1 MKMKSFRPTPTN
13 MQLDGIISSKND
25 YQSGGAKYNRA
36 IIICHRNTKCQD
48 PPLPPKYSGQWW
60 ASNLIKQII
69 YYSLNEWQIR
79 NNKLH
84 ADLTENQYN
93 TDRTNLKHEVQE
105 WYSRQTD
112 STLQRT
118 DQALFRKTLLERLQ
132 EPNFAL
138 QNWCDTFALV
148 YRYNTNIQEQQNGR
162 VIRDIYTV
170 HST

>member
-1 MKMKSFRPTPTN
+1 
-13 MQLDGIISSKND
+13 MQLDGTISSKDDYQSGGAKYNRTIKIWWIVTAIPNANTPHY

-93 TDRTNLKHEVQE
+93 TDRTKLQHEVQE
-105 WYSRQTD
+105 WYSR
-112 STLQRT
+112 
-118 DQALFRKTLLERLQ
+118 
-132 EPNFAL
+132 
-138 QNWCDTFALV
+138 
-148 YRYNTNIQEQQNGR
+148 
-162 VIRDIYTV
+162 
-170 HST
+170 